1 MCTQASPGTTSP
13 AVLREP
19 SRYSTTLEQELLS
32 NYPVSMPTTAIDDYR
47 VLVAVGHPLRRRLL
61 DVLRVERAATT
72 SALADRLGVA
82 VGSVSHHAKVL
93 AEHGLVVAAPELARD
108 RRERW
113 WRLGDARLSWSTQQF
128 ADTPAG
134 AAASAAAEDLS
145 VRLQLE
151 RLQAWRAERVS
162 TASPQW
168 QDAATSTDTWL
179 HLTAEELTALSEEL
193 TAVLLRW
200 AERGRSDDLPGRRPV
215 FAFAHA
221 FPAQP

>member
-1 MCTQASPGTTSP
+1 MP
-13 AVLREP
+13 AEP
-19 SRYSTTLEQELLS
+19 
-32 NYPVSMPTTAIDDYR
+32 VDDYR

-72 SALADRLGVA
+72 SALAERLGVA

-93 AEHGLVVAAPELARD
+93 AEHGLVVPAPELAKD

-113 WRLGDARLSWSTQQF
+113 WRLGDARVSWSTQAF
-128 ADTPAG
+128 ADDPA
-134 AAASAAAEDLS
+134 ATAASTAADDLS

-151 RLQAWRAERVS
+151 RLRAWRSGRTS
-162 TASPQW
+162 SPPEW

-179 HLTAEELTALSEEL
+179 QLTPEELGEMSEEL

-200 AERGRSDDLPGRRPV
+200 AERGRSGDRPGRRPV